1 MIGQEECLRERP
13 RPSARRFLY
22 LKIHHPFLAAEV
34 PAASVPKMLRF
45 VMTVLLVS
53 TAAAQISFG
62 PARELTDAISG
73 SLAFAK
79 ATDMDGDGDLDVMAA
94 EDYTVRVLWWRNN
107 GAGSFT
113 KQPEWLWGN
122 TDWKVIGLDDWNG
135 DGRADVWLETFLYG
149 PSGSTG
155 TRRLLVAVVEGN
167 GAIADPV
174 LLGEHQ
180 PPEFDSGADTF
191 VARINDDSRPDVVA
205 SEGVYHADGNWAFP
219 SPAVHVPGDIE
230 FGLTRR
236 YETTAFDA
244 GNDGDADFLNSGFYT
259 YNRLVFT
266 RNLGAAGFAA
276 PETLLAPEGGF
287 DSGEHCVISEAGGL
301 HRVLVLTTDST
312 DGSRALRSFAMA
324 TNGAL
329 SAQAL
334 LPLPATVNGSDA
346 HWTYLRATPD
356 GRAFVLCYL
365 NLEYGRVPVSR
376 IHEVTWLG
384 GVLALTEI
392 ASYPGYVGQWQ
403 PEIVELNGDTFPD
416 LLVSLPRGYGEN
428 SSPNWIVWHAG
439 KPSGGFA
446 AATGKVNE
454 GLGELKLHHA
464 GDVDGDGDADVLC
477 GVSDVLGT
485 PGVGSERIE
494 LWRNDGG
501 NFERLAVPH
510 GRDRIEIV
518 GVTDVTGP
526 AGTWHVEN
534 PNHGASW
541 PAGRLDFLAQTYSA
555 SSIEGR
561 FEWFFQDSGGVF
573 HRWTAA
579 DADGIELTE
588 VTWAD
593 WDGDG
598 TKDLLSWELTGTFQ
612 RELTVR
618 KGSGYGFASGSG
630 KVKMELLSP
639 TAPEVVDFD
648 WDGDLDVVGQGYVF
662 GTKPGYWLEND
673 GSGEIA
679 AIRGL
684 PHALELAPD
693 LDGDGHLDF
702 TATGQILL
710 ARPGLLFE
718 ARPLAAIGPSG
729 ENLATFA
736 DLDGDGDLDCVV
748 PVATDGL
755 GDYTQIRWWEN
766 RGDARFSTVQG
777 LPLAPARYVSH
788 DQIKAGDLSGD
799 GVPDLVVASTL
810 DSRLEWFP
818 VTRALAPTAFG
829 AWMAAAQLTGH
840 SAGPGSDWDFD
851 GMANWDEFAF
861 GSDPALGDP
870 SHPGRPRL
878 VRDGA
883 GMSFTFHRRL
893 DAASAGLSYPLERS
907 GNLTDWDDWTPTL
920 GVAPAPAGYEKIT
933 APVGAGTAR
942 EFFRVAL
949 PDPP

>member
-1 MIGQEECLRERP
+1 
-13 RPSARRFLY
+13 
-22 LKIHHPFLAAEV
+22 
-34 PAASVPKMLRF
+34 MLRF
-45 VMTVLLVS
+45 VLALLLVS
-53 TAAAQISFG
+53 PAVAQVSFG

-94 EDYTVRVLWWRNN
+94 EKYGTRVLWWRND
-107 GAGSFT
+107 GAGNFA
-113 KQPEWLWGN
+113 KRPEWLWGN
-122 TDWKVIGLDDWNG
+122 TDWSVIGLDDWNG
-135 DGRADVWLETFLYG
+135 DGRADVWLEQFLYG
-149 PSGSTG
+149 SSGSAA
-155 TRRLLVAVVEGN
+155 TRRLLVAVVQGD
-167 GAIADPV
+167 GVIANPV

-180 PPEFDSGADTF
+180 PPEYDPGADTF

-205 SEGVYHADGNWAFP
+205 SEGVYHADNNGAFP

-287 DSGEHCVISEAGGL
+287 DSGEHCVIPEAGGL

-324 TNGAL
+324 TNGTL
-329 SAQAL
+329 SPQAL

-356 GRAFVLCYL
+356 GRAFVLCYF
-365 NLEYGRVPVSR
+365 NREYGRVPVSR
-376 IHEVTWLG
+376 IHEVTWQG
-384 GVLALTEI
+384 GVLALTQI
-392 ASYPGYVGQWQ
+392 ASYSGYVGQWQ
-403 PEIVELNGDTFPD
+403 PEIVELNGDTLPD
-416 LLVSLPRGYGEN
+416 LLVSLPRAYGEN
-428 SSPNWIVWHAG
+428 DSPNRIVWHAG
-439 KPSGGFA
+439 TPSGGFA

-454 GLGELKLHHA
+454 GVGELKLHHT

-477 GVSDVLGT
+477 GVSDLLGT

-494 LWRNDGG
+494 IWRNAGG

-526 AGTWHVEN
+526 AGTWHVEH

-555 SSIEGR
+555 SSIDRR

-579 DADGIELTE
+579 EAEGTDMTE

-598 TKDLLSWELTGTFQ
+598 TKDLLSWEATGTFQ
-612 RELTVR
+612 CELTVR
-618 KGSGYGFASGSG
+618 KGSGYGFGARSG
-630 KVKMELLSP
+630 KVKMEVLLP
-639 TAPEVVDFD
+639 TEPDVVDLD

-673 GSGEIA
+673 GNGEIA

-684 PHALELAPD
+684 PYALEPAPD

-702 TATGQILL
+702 TTTRQILL

-718 ARPLAAIGPSG
+718 VRPLAAIGQSG
-729 ENLATFA
+729 DNRATFA
-736 DLDGDGDLDCVV
+736 DLDGDGDWDFVDAT
-748 PVATDGL
+748 PTDGL
-755 GDYTQIRWWEN
+755 AEYTQIRWWEN
-766 RGDARFSTVQG
+766 RGDARFSPPQG
-777 LPLAPARYVSH
+777 LPVAPARYVSH
-788 DQIKAGDLSGD
+788 DQIKSGDLSGD
-799 GVPDLVVASTL
+799 GVPDLVVASTF
-810 DSRLEWFP
+810 DSRLEWFQ
-818 VTRALAPTAFG
+818 VTRASVPVTFG
-829 AWMAAAQLTGH
+829 GWMAAAELTGH
-840 SAGPGSDWDFD
+840 SAGPHSDWDAD
-851 GMANWDEFAF
+851 GIANWDEFAF
-861 GSDPALGDP
+861 GSDPAASDP

-878 VRDGA
+878 VRDGG
-883 GMSFTFHRRL
+883 GMSFTFQRRL
-893 DAASAGLSYPLERS
+893 DAVTAGLSYPLERS
-907 GNLTDWDDWTPTL
+907 GNLTAWEDWTPAL
-920 GVAPAPAGYEKIT
+920 GIVPAAGGYEKIT
-933 APVGAGTAR
+933 APVSPGEAK
-942 EFFRVAL
+942 EFLRIAI
-949 PDPP
+949 PGPP